1 MTACGLDFGTS
12 NSAIGI
18 AGGNGAVLAP
28 VEGDATLIPS
38 AVFFSGERSETFF
51 RVGVRR
57 LAPAPTRKMLR
68 IFRPPHKG
76 EVKRKLTMTI
86 RTPLC
91 DMLGIEHPIML
102 AGMGGV
108 SYAELA
114 AAVSNAGGFG
124 TLGMAGRSHSEIAD
138 EIKKTRDLTDK
149 PFGVDLLAAVP
160 ESLERTADLIIEGGA
175 KAFISGLGVP
185 PPHLVKKF
193 HDAGLKVMN
202 VNGTVKHAK
211 SAESGGLD
219 AVVAQGTEAG
229 GHTGRV
235 AGLALIPQI
244 VDAVKIPVIAA
255 GSIVDGRGLAAAL
268 ALGAQGV
275 WMGTRFIASREAH
288 AGGLYKQVIVEASDE
303 DTIVTRSYSGKPMRV
318 FKNEWT
324 SDWEARPQDIQKF
337 PMQAMMSH
345 QAGVMGGIGGQIEGL
360 SRARSA
366 FAMGQGAGAIH
377 DVKSAAEII
386 REIVAEAEA
395 IIARLPRLV
404 S

>member
-1 MTACGLDFGTS
+1 
-12 NSAIGI
+12 
-18 AGGNGAVLAP
+18 
-28 VEGDATLIPS
+28 
-38 AVFFSGERSETFF
+38 
-51 RVGVRR
+51 
-57 LAPAPTRKMLR
+57 
-68 IFRPPHKG
+68 
-76 EVKRKLTMTI
+76 MTI

-124 TLGMAGRSHSEIAD
+124 TLGMAGRSQSEIKD

-193 HDAGLKVMN
+193 HGAGLKVMN

-318 FKNEWT
+318 FRNDWT
-324 SDWEARPQDIQKF
+324 TDWEARPQDIQKF

-360 SRARSA
+360 SRERSA

-386 REIVAEAEA
+386 GEIVAEAEA
-395 IIARLPRLV
+395 IIARLPKLV

>member
-1 MTACGLDFGTS
+1 M
-12 NSAIGI
+12 
-18 AGGNGAVLAP
+18 
-28 VEGDATLIPS
+28 
-38 AVFFSGERSETFF
+38 
-51 RVGVRR
+51 
-57 LAPAPTRKMLR
+57 
-68 IFRPPHKG
+68 
-76 EVKRKLTMTI
+76 
-86 RTPLC
+86 
-91 DMLGIEHPIML
+91 
-102 AGMGGV
+102 
-108 SYAELA
+108 
-114 AAVSNAGGFG
+114 
-124 TLGMAGRSHSEIAD
+124 
-138 EIKKTRDLTDK
+138 
-149 PFGVDLLAAVP
+149 
-160 ESLERTADLIIEGGA
+160 
-175 KAFISGLGVP
+175 P

-202 VNGTVKHAK
+202 VNGTVKHAR
-211 SAESGGLD
+211 SAEAGGLD

-288 AGGLYKQVIVEASDE
+288 AGALYKQVIVDASDE

-318 FKNEWT
+318 FKNEWVA
-324 SDWEARPQDIQKF
+324 DWESRPQDIQKF
-337 PMQAMMSH
+337 PMQAMLSH

-360 SRARSA
+360 SRERSA

-377 DVKSAAEII
+377 DVKSCAEIV
-386 REIVAEAEA
+386 REIIADAEA
-395 IIARLPRLV
+395 IIARLPKLV